1 MKKGSC
7 LRYPEVDTS
16 VMIREWQDSFRN
28 QNAIRGNRIILL
40 FSIEKE
46 NWSSGHSNMKK
57 GWHSLSPVGWE
68 AEQL

>member
-7 LRYPEVDTS
+7 LCYPEVGTS
-16 VMIREWQDSFRN
+16 VMFREWQDSFRN
-28 QNAIRGNRIILL
+28 QNAIRWNRIILL
-40 FSIEKE
+40 SSTKKE